1 MLMFSVCLGK
11 NVAINIY
18 QYIRMT
24 FVCVLLFPGYLYA
37 QQRPAPIY
45 AEAPAAKFQSK
56 KRALN
61 ENTVVIVGG
70 PTNGTY
76 IKMAEDL
83 QYTLDR
89 RETNEMRVLPV
100 VGVAGVNNILD
111 VLFLRNVDMCMT
123 ETDYFDY
130 LKSSDPVLY
139 SDVDQKIQYITKLYN
154 TEFHFVAKKEIK
166 TLEDLRG
173 KKVSLYTPLSSS
185 DISGRTL
192 FKILGIDVE
201 VVSLDQAAATEK
213 LRSGEIAAMG
223 RLTGAPTTSFNDIKP
238 DEGMHFIPVNADSI
252 PGGFAG
258 PFGKLLKS
266 FLPVELRSEDYPN
279 LIPLGESV
287 PTVASG
293 VVLAAYAWP
302 ENTERYNRVAKFVH
316 AFFNSLDQLKDKK
329 RHPKWAQINLAAEV
343 PGWTRFKPAQEWLD
357 GKRREFN
364 DQSQTSSTDNAVFGQ
379 FLADYRK
386 KAGGP
391 GPKEVSEAEIAHL
404 KRLFDKWLVERGSA
418 DTGAANPQGKSGRR

>member
-1 MLMFSVCLGK
+1 MLRVSSAGLF
-11 NVAINIY
+11 IRNIC
-18 QYIRMT
+18 QYT
-24 FVCVLLFPGYLYA
+24 QVVLLCSVLFPNILYA
-37 QQRPAPIY
+37 QQRPAQPF
-45 AEAPAAKFQSK
+45 AEAPASKFQSK
-56 KRALN
+56 KRELN

-89 RETNEMRVLPV
+89 RDTNEMRVLPV

-111 VLFLRNVDMCMT
+111 VLFLRNVDMAMT

-130 LKSSDPVLY
+130 LRGSDAVLY
-139 SDVDQKIQYITKLYN
+139 SDIDKKIQYITKLYN

-166 TLEDLRG
+166 SLEDLRG

-185 DISGRTL
+185 DISGRFL
-192 FKILGIDVE
+192 FKTLGINVE

-223 RLTGAPTTSFNDIKP
+223 RLTGAPTTSFSDIKP
-238 DEGMHFIPVNADSI
+238 DEGMHFIPVSADNI
-252 PGGFAG
+252 PGGFEG

-266 FLPVELRSEDYPN
+266 FLPVELRAEDYPN
-279 LIPLGESV
+279 LIPPGQSV
-287 PTVASG
+287 TTVASG

-316 AFFNSLDQLKDKK
+316 AFFNNLEQLKDKK

-364 DQSQTSSTDNAVFGQ
+364 EQAQTSSVDKVVFGQ
-379 FLADYRK
+379 FLAEYKK
-386 KAGGP
+386 KAGGS
-391 GPKEVSEAEIAHL
+391 GSKELSEAEVAKL
-404 KRLFDKWLVERGSA
+404 KRLFDEWLAERGSA
-418 DTGAANPQGKSGRR
+418 AETGAVSPQGKSGRR